1 MCINTLPSQVSYF
14 PNSELCNSHPIFT
27 HPAHRIMTAPPPTPT
42 PKFVYK
48 IYPNTKSFEIPTPY
62 PSDFTFPQDQL
73 DQSSGYFHMS
83 SKDQLPGTLGF
94 FFDSHKIVQILKIDY
109 VKLSA
114 AKTVKWELGDDGKA
128 YPHLYALL
136 SGEFVVEVKVVDK
149 GTSWS
154 ETATTLEKEGWL
166 EY

>member
-1 MCINTLPSQVSYF
+1 
-14 PNSELCNSHPIFT
+14 
-27 HPAHRIMTAPPPTPT
+27 MTAPPPTPT

-48 IYPNTKSFEIPTPY
+48 IYPKTKSFEIPVQY
-62 PSDFTFPQDQL
+62 ASDFTFPQDKL

-83 SKDQLPGTLGF
+83 SKDQLPGTLGY
-94 FFDSHKIVQILKIDY
+94 FFDSHESVQILKIDY
-109 VKLSA
+109 GKLST
-114 AKTVKWELGDDGKA
+114 AKTVKWELGDDGNA

-154 ETATTLEKEGWL
+154 KTADSLEEEGWL

>member
-1 MCINTLPSQVSYF
+1 
-14 PNSELCNSHPIFT
+14 
-27 HPAHRIMTAPPPTPT
+27 MTAPTPT

-48 IYPNTKSFEIPTPY
+48 IYPNTKSFEIPIPY
-62 PSDFTFPQDQL
+62 ASDFTFPQDKL
-73 DQSSGYFHMS
+73 DQSSEYFHMS
-83 SKDQLPGTLGF
+83 SKDQLSGTLAY
-94 FFDSHKIVQILKIDY
+94 FFDSNENVQILKIDY
-109 VKLSA
+109 LKLSK

-149 GTSWS
+149 GTSWP
-154 ETATTLEKEGWL
+154 ETADALTEEGWL